1 MSLPVRPPLQRRAG
15 LCIVATI
22 LLAGT
27 AGAQGSNTQLWTD
40 GIIGRSFA
48 SYYMAEC
55 ELSYQ
60 TLLSDQDR
68 WESLNVS
75 PSLEASPTAHWSFM
89 VGLPYSY
96 TIQRTGLNTSELRTQ
111 LGAKYNF

>member
-1 MSLPVRPPLQRRAG
+1 MPLSVRPPLQWRAG
-15 LCIVATI
+15 LCIIAAI
-22 LLAGT
+22 QLALT
-27 AGAQGSNTQLWTD
+27 AAAQGTNSQLWMD

-60 TLLSDQDR
+60 TLLSDQDH

-75 PSLEASPTAHWSFM
+75 PSLEVSPTAHWSFM

-96 TIQRTGLNTSELRTQ
+96 TIQRTGLNT
-111 LGAKYNF
+111 